1 MDILPFRCLWKSKY
15 TPAWRSP
22 RCYDSFVTVGHFTHS
37 TVLWR
42 VARLAGLISRYYV
55 QKAWPQFERQHAQ
68 SRALA
73 QKREYIL
80 PIRLDDSEVPGLP
93 STICFLDARRNS
105 IKAIVDTL
113 IEKIRGT

>member
-1 MDILPFRCLWKSKY
+1 MLGKDLTAHLADIYKNQADYC
-15 TPAWRSP
+15 AM
-22 RCYDSFVTVGHFTHS
+22 FVSQHY
-37 TVLWR
+37 
-42 VARLAGLISRYYV
+42 A

-80 PIRLDDSEVPGLP
+80 LIRLDDSEVPGLP

-105 IKAIVDTL
+105 IQAIVDTL
-113 IEKIRGT
+113 IEKIRGR